1 MSMRPV
7 IVDTDILIDV
17 GRNVDKAVSFL
28 DKIEKE
34 FTPIISVVTQ
44 MELIVG
50 CRNKKELNALD
61 KFVGR
66 FDVESIDE
74 SITGKA
80 VALLHKYR
88 LSHGLLIADAL
99 IAATAIIKGAS
110 LATKNRGDYR
120 FIDELKMVSYE

>member
-1 MSMRPV
+1 MKRV
-7 IVDTDILIDV
+7 IIDTDILIDI
-17 GRNVDKAVSFL
+17 GRNVAKAVSFL

-34 FTPIISVVTQ
+34 FTLIISVVTQ

-50 CRNKKELNALD
+50 CGNKKELTALD

-66 FDVESIDE
+66 FNIESMDE
-74 SITGKA
+74 SIGGKA
-80 VALLHKYR
+80 VELLHKYR

-110 LATKNRGDYR
+110 LATKNRSDYS
-120 FIDELKMVSYE
+120 FIDELEMISYE

>member
-1 MSMRPV
+1 MKL
-7 IVDTDILIDV
+7 IIIDTDILIDV
-17 GRNVDKAVSFL
+17 GRNVEKAISFL
-28 DKIEKE
+28 DKIEKDS
-34 FTPIISVVTQ
+34 TLIISVVTQ

-50 CRNKKELNALD
+50 CRNKKELSALD

-66 FDVESIDE
+66 FNVESMDE
-74 SITGKA
+74 AISDKG

-110 LATKNRGDYR
+110 LATKNLSDYR
-120 FIDELKMVSYE
+120 FIDELIMVSYEQ

>member
-1 MSMRPV
+1 MSMRPI

-17 GRNVDKAVSFL
+17 GRNVVKAVSFL
-28 DKIEKE
+28 NKIEKE

-50 CRNKKELNALD
+50 CRNKKELSALD

-66 FDVESIDE
+66 FDVESMDE
-74 SITGKA
+74 SITGKG

-110 LATKNRGDYR
+110 LATKNRSDYR

>member
-1 MSMRPV
+1 MRPI

-17 GRNVDKAVSFL
+17 GRNVVKAVSFL
-28 DKIEKE
+28 NKIEKE

-50 CRNKKELNALD
+50 CRNKKELSALD

-66 FDVESIDE
+66 FDVESMDE
-74 SITGKA
+74 SITGKG

-110 LATKNRGDYR
+110 LATKNRSDYR